1 MNKDYLVLFNRQEQ
15 RMIQRKGLNIVVGN
29 DIVSITDKNNKAIIT
44 RHIPL
49 YMKMQNDTR
58 TTTTK

>member
-29 DIVSITDKNNKAIIT
+29 DTVSITDKNNKVILT
-44 RHIPL
+44 RHVPL
-49 YMKMQNDTR
+49 YMKMQND
-58 TTTTK
+58 KNYEK